1 MINELLADNNALSL
15 YITNF
20 MFILLRAGIFIS
32 LFPVIGSKQFP
43 AQFRIGLAVFISLL
57 LTPVVNFEIAENNIP
72 LLVMKEIVI
81 AVALGLSVR
90 FVFMAVN
97 MAGTFVSYAMG
108 MSIATVFNPE
118 IGRDTLI
125 SQIYGILAMLFFL
138 AVDAHHNLI
147 YIFIKSFEVLPAG
160 QLNLKPLL
168 PEIVSLGS
176 GFFVLALKLAA
187 PVMVGLVI
195 VHMLSGFLYKAAPQM
210 NIFFVTMPLNIMLGI
225 VLIILSLPVF
235 EHVLSISFSDLRN
248 EMTRLILMA
257 KG

>member
-1 MINELLADNNALSL
+1 
-15 YITNF
+15 
-20 MFILLRAGIFIS
+20 
-32 LFPVIGSKQFP
+32 
-43 AQFRIGLAVFISLL
+43 
-57 LTPVVNFEIAENNIP
+57 
-72 LLVMKEIVI
+72 
-81 AVALGLSVR
+81 
-90 FVFMAVN
+90 
-97 MAGTFVSYAMG
+97 MG

-195 VHMLSGFLYKAAPQM
+195 VHLLSGFLYKAAPQM

-235 EHVLSISFSDLRN
+235 EHVLNISFSDLRN